1 MDPGKLSS
9 LKRGSR
15 FNKKKLLYVQQ
26 TLKLISNK
34 ILLCFTC
41 CPTILHYILLCVIEI
56 IILVVQVS
64 NRGPKPLTDL

>member
-9 LKRGSR
+9 LKRDSK

-41 CPTILHYILLCVIEI
+41 CPTILHYILLCVIDRNYNPCCSGE
-56 IILVVQVS
+56 Q
-64 NRGPKPLTDL
+64 